1 MRDDPRRPRLRRHS
15 DGRHAAEAAGRP
27 HPPFGHGSQYRS
39 LVFGKLLADSF
50 LLASMGSRCAAY
62 YNVAMESFMAS
73 LKTQLINRRR
83 FKTKDEGHLI
93 VGSSPHP
100 GVLQSARTAQET
112 RPRRALLPMRKMLAT
127 ARLQAEA
134 A

>member
-1 MRDDPRRPRLRRHS
+1 MRDDPRRPRLRRTS

-62 YNVAMESFMAS
+62 DNVAMESFMAS

-83 FKTKDEGHLI
+83 FKTKDEA
-93 VGSSPHP
+93 P
-100 GVLQSARTAQET
+100 TAIFSYIPVFYN
-112 RPRRALLPMRKMLAT
+112 PRGRHKRLGQKGPAAYEKMLAT